1 MAGRLRKDTLKLQM
15 GQREANIRKRIRNF
29 FLYKMPPYIMVLP
42 AMVLFAVFTIY
53 PMIDMIVL
61 SFFDYNIL
69 SDRIFTGWSNY
80 DFIFNIQ
87 IDFGIALR
95 NTLVYTASVLFFL
108 ILGALIFA
116 LWLQKSSRI
125 NGFVQRAMFFPHLC
139 ASIAIALIFQWL
151 MDEQGL
157 FNAVMAIF
165 NLPGLRWLNS
175 SDTAMISV
183 VIVSVWTN
191 IGYYALILLSSLKT
205 IPAEIYEAAELDN
218 TGPLR
223 KFFRITIP
231 MLSPQLFFLLITIT
245 IGSFK
250 VFDSVKILTGGGPG
264 KSTMVIVYYIY
275 QYAQQYLKY
284 GIASAAGTIL
294 ILILMVLTI
303 IYFRFVGKRVYYQ

>member
-1 MAGRLRKDTLKLQM
+1 MSKEMQARAQKAQGGNKGFWKKLQ
-15 GQREANIRKRIRNF
+15 NF
-29 FLYKMPPYIMVLP
+29 IYYKLPPYAMILP
-42 AMVLFAVFTIY
+42 AIVLFLLFSIY

-69 SDRIFTGWSNY
+69 SERMFTGLDNY
-80 DFIFNIQ
+80 DFIFNVQ

-95 NTLVYTASVLFFL
+95 NTAVYTASVLFFL
-108 ILGALIFA
+108 LLGALIFA
-116 LWLQKSSRI
+116 VWLQKDSKI
-125 NGFVQRAMFFPHLC
+125 NSFVQRAMFFPHLC
-139 ASIAIALIFQWL
+139 ASIAVALIFQWL

-157 FNAVMAIF
+157 FNAVMGLF

-183 VIVSVWTN
+183 VIVAVWQN

-205 IPAEIYEAAELDN
+205 IPAEIYEAAALDN
-218 TGPLR
+218 TGPVR

-264 KSTMVIVYYIY
+264 KSTMVLVYYIY
-275 QYAQQYLKY
+275 QYAQEYLKY
-284 GIASAAGTIL
+284 GIAAAAGTVL
-294 ILILMVLTI
+294 IAILMVLTV
-303 IYFRFVGKRVYYQ
+303 IYFKVVGKRVHYQ